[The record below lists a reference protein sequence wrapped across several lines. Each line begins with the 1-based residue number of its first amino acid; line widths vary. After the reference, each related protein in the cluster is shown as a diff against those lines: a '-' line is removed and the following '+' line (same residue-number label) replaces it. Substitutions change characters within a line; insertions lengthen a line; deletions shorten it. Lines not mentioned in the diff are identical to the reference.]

1 MNTNLSNR
9 TQIGRIVT
17 FLALAF
23 GLSTI
28 FYVLIITGGEGI
40 DPWLL
45 PLMLCP
51 GVSAIITKLIFDRNL
66 KGLGWKP
73 GPAKWLGFAYLSI
86 TDSNLTGREFS
97 RKVEPGKV
105 KCS

>member
-17 FLALAF
+17 FLVLAF

-40 DPWLL
+40 APWLL

-51 GVSAIITKLIFDRNL
+51 ALSAIRSPISSSPNL
-66 KGLGWKP
+66 VP
-73 GPAKWLGFAYLSI
+73 G
-86 TDSNLTGREFS
+86 
-97 RKVEPGKV
+97 
-105 KCS
+105 